1 MLLWQHK
8 SILRRNLPDALKL
21 TIARNVENHLFSQ
34 ASHHS
39 SCSCPADLIEIWQV
53 MKNGHPSQS
62 SNAAP
67 HSAQLIY
74 TITVQITNPT
84 NMLTTAARTFIADSL
99 PSWLGQDWR
108 YTGTF
113 LCWGELLLATNNT
126 TSQLLHRIRTKLLR
140 RILNHR
146 VQPTATAKDLY
157 CCCYMAFQV
166 GVSDCTGTC
175 PEDVRL
181 HCVRSQLSLKS
192 LDVLAR
198 SLAAFPLSFM
208 IEMG

>member
-1 MLLWQHK
+1 MTAQE
-8 SILRRNLPDALKL
+8 L

-39 SCSCPADLIEIWQV
+39 SCSCPADLIEKGQK
-53 MKNGHPSQS
+53 MKNGCEDHPSQS

-113 LCWGELLLATNNT
+113 LC
-126 TSQLLHRIRTKLLR
+126 
-140 RILNHR
+140 
-146 VQPTATAKDLY
+146 
-157 CCCYMAFQV
+157 
-166 GVSDCTGTC
+166 
-175 PEDVRL
+175 
-181 HCVRSQLSLKS
+181 
-192 LDVLAR
+192 
-198 SLAAFPLSFM
+198 
-208 IEMG
+208 